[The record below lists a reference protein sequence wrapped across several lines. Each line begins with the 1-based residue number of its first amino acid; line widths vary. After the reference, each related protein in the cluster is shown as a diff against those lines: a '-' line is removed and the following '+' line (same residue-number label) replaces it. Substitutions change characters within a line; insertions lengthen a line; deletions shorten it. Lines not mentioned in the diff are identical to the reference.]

1 MEDVHH
7 LLDHAKEESYLFVVD
22 SRTRDTSVWPTPSQY
37 EISFSSPFRNVFGMD
52 LLDATVARTEYIVE
66 SNTNVLEYAVGQPGG
81 LDDWNSGAWVTSA
94 RRRTVTLDPG
104 DYNIATFIEHLN
116 TKLQEEATARG
127 EAAIRCVPVSN
138 PAEVSN
144 KVRLTCTAP
153 FTLLMGSSSLRHTL
167 GFGDPV
173 TTTTSDAYACV
184 PGWSV
189 NRTVG
194 ASDVFL
200 SKPGQ
205 LDGVEPVSAAV
216 GPLPVGDNMS
226 FVKVFGS
233 RTLRQ
238 VFLSTAT
245 GKPSAVATYVTAA
258 APTGQVPP
266 AVLLRIVRTSDDAVI
281 ATGTLSATVDNPDS
295 AYVPVSCAVSGTEL
309 LQAGVR
315 YAVEYSVADQSGNE
329 STRFVGVYFNQLNV
343 PVEGSYMTLDG
354 AVINAGQN
362 ACCDVF
368 INATGNYVTSPGL
381 VNLSGPR
388 FINIR
393 CPEIESHMFRDRVNE
408 RCHAG
413 LGMVSLRG
421 YGFREQRFDF
431 VSFPSRRFHPLG
443 KLSKLTFRLERPDGS
458 LYDSHGVDHTLLLV
472 LKYYRG
478 TTASPF
484 VNSQLNPHY
493 TPDLRSHLIENK
505 WAAEARATDR
515 IDTFYGP

>member
-7 LLDHAKEESYLFVVD
+7 LLDNAKEESYLFVVD
-22 SRTRDTSVWPTPSQY
+22 SRTRDTSVWPSPSQY
-37 EISFSSPFRNVFGMD
+37 EVSFASPFRNVFGMD

-66 SNTNVLEYAVGQPGG
+66 SNTNVLEYAVGQPAS
-81 LDDWNSGAWVTSA
+81 LDDWAAGAWVTAA

-116 TKLQEEATARG
+116 SKLAAVATAKG
-127 EAAIRCVPVSN
+127 EAAIQCVPVSN

-153 FTLLMGSSSLRHTL
+153 FTLLMGSSTLRHTL

-173 TTTTSDAYACV
+173 TTTTSDDYACV

-189 NRTVG
+189 NRTAG

-200 SKPGQ
+200 SKPGHVE
-205 LDGVEPVSAAV
+205 GVEPVAAAV
-216 GPLPVGDNMS
+216 GPLPVADAVS
-226 FVKVFGS
+226 FVPVYGS
-233 RTLRQ
+233 RVLRQ
-238 VFLSTAT
+238 VFESTVT
-245 GKPSAVATYVTAA
+245 GKPSSVATYVTAA
-258 APTGQVPP
+258 APSGQTPP
-266 AVLLRIVRTSDDAVI
+266 AITVSIVRTSDDVVI
-281 ATGTLSATVDNPDS
+281 ATGTMTANVNDPDS
-295 AYVPVSCAVSGTEL
+295 AYVPVSTAVSGSL
-309 LQAGVR
+309 LLDAGAT
-315 YAVEYSVADQSGNE
+315 YAVQYTAVDQGGSA
-329 STRFVGVYFNQLNV
+329 SRYVGVYFNQLNV
-343 PVEGSYMTLDG
+343 PTNARYMTLDST
-354 AVINAGQN
+354 VINAGQD
-362 ACCDVF
+362 ACVDVF

-388 FINIR
+388 YVNIR

-413 LGMVSLRG
+413 LGLVSLRG

-443 KLSKLTFRLERPDGS
+443 KLSKLTFRLERPDGT
-458 LYDSHGVDHTLLLV
+458 LYESHGVDHTLLLV

-478 TTASPF
+478 TNASPF

-493 TPDLRSHLIENK
+493 TPDLRNHLIQNK

-515 IDTFYGP
+515 IDALYGP

>member
-7 LLDHAKEESYLFVVD
+7 LLDNAKEESYLFVVD
-22 SRTRDTSVWPTPSQY
+22 SRTRDTSVWPSPSQY
-37 EISFSSPFRNVFGMD
+37 EISFASPFRNVFGMD

-66 SNTNVLEYAVGQPGG
+66 SNTNVLEYAAGQPAS
-81 LDDWNSGAWVTSA
+81 LEEWNSGAWVTSA

-116 TKLQEEATARG
+116 TKLQAVATAAG
-127 EAAIRCVPVSN
+127 EAAIQCVPVSN

-144 KVRLTCTAP
+144 KIRLTCTAP
-153 FTLLMGSSSLRHTL
+153 FTLLMSASTLRHTL

-173 TTTTSDAYACV
+173 TTSTSDNYACV

-189 NRTVG
+189 NRTAG

-205 LDGVEPVSAAV
+205 LEGVEPVVAVV
-216 GPLPVGDNMS
+216 GPLPVADNVS
-226 FVKVFGS
+226 HVPVYGS
-233 RTLRQ
+233 RVLRQ
-238 VFLSTAT
+238 LFVSTAT
-245 GKPSAVATYVTAA
+245 GKPSTVATYVTAA
-258 APTGQVPP
+258 AAAGQSPPTLDV
-266 AVLLRIVRTSDDAVI
+266 RIVRASDDVVI
-281 ATGTLSATVDNPDS
+281 ATGTLSATVDDPDS
-295 AYVPVSCAVSGTEL
+295 AYVPVSCTVSGTAL
-309 LQAGVR
+309 LQADTQYR
-315 YAVEYSVADQSGNE
+315 VEYSAASQGGSAQ
-329 STRFVGVYFNQLNV
+329 TYVGVYYNRLNV
-343 PVEGSYMTLDG
+343 PVDGSSMTLDG
-354 AVINAGQN
+354 APINPGQN
-362 ACCDVF
+362 GCVDVF

-388 FINIR
+388 FVNIR

-478 TTASPF
+478 TGASPF

-493 TPDLRSHLIENK
+493 TPDLRSHLIESK